1 MISGEVAYNQHK
13 RKNGDQYPKRRGAM
27 THSILVIGGETTLRG
42 KLVTCF
48 NEAGF
53 NVADVP
59 DYTGILEQN
68 GFKADL
74 VIMDETL
81 PSGDSMEA
89 CYQLRNISDVPVV
102 LLGNSSSREGWRR
115 VMQAD
120 ADAYLAKPV
129 RTWELVARVK
139 AILRRH
145 YEIRGKST

>member
-1 MISGEVAYNQHK
+1 
-13 RKNGDQYPKRRGAM
+13 M
-27 THSILVIGGETTLRG
+27 TYSILIIGGEATLRD
-42 KLVTCF
+42 KLAADF
-48 NEAGF
+48 HEAGF
-53 NVADVP
+53 VVAAVP
-59 DYTGILEQN
+59 DYTGILFEQN
-68 GFKADL
+68 GFKPHL

-81 PSGDSMEA
+81 PSGDSMET
-89 CYQLRNISDVPVV
+89 CYQLRNIFDVPVV

-129 RTWELVARVK
+129 RTRELVARVK